1 MPESGLDA
9 ESERRYARQ
18 RPTILKQ
25 VACPSSTFEQNMAIG
40 DTVITSVS
48 LVDRGSA
55 DPPRLQPDDARA
67 KRLAVLLF
75 EVARSLNHDLAVA
88 LPRLEGDPKLEAL
101 RSVILE
107 QDRTTI
113 AKLQQKFDDP
123 RQFAEAISSVL
134 ADAFALA
141 GSKDEQL
148 AKVLAPTLEQATQA
162 SIRKNPGTMVGILYP
177 LMGPAIRKSMAES
190 LDGTLQRLNQAFKHS
205 FSWQGLRWRLEAF
218 RSGSSF
224 ADVVLKHTVE
234 FRVEHVFL
242 IHRETGLLMEH
253 VAAPEASAQ
262 DPQLVSGMLTAIQ
275 DFVRDSFEGSNKG
288 GGAGID
294 TLRLGDLLL
303 WCEEG
308 PFAFLATV
316 IRGNPPESLHTALRE
331 TLTHIHDQFRSAL
344 EEFKGDSA
352 TLGDLATPLESCLQ
366 QRERPRETQL
376 SPWLWAIPLMLVLIA
391 GAWMIQRTIERSRVD
406 AYIQRL
412 SEEPGVVVAGAERRN
427 GKWQVSGLRDPLAA
441 DPAVLLEQSGLS
453 SKRIVGHWESYQA
466 LDPAIV
472 LRRLAASL
480 NAPPTISMSVNGNTV
495 EVAGSA
501 PQYWVERAKAL
512 VAALPAGSPKVDF
525 SALTDVQDPEFIRL
539 RDSIQGH
546 IILFDS
552 NADRPSRGQNAA
564 VDAVAD
570 EFRQLMRVANRLG
583 FSVHAMIS
591 GHADAVGNE
600 TANLS
605 LSAARAEVVRSML
618 RDRGIAPELLTVRSA
633 GPLEPVQT
641 PHGSSTAAVN
651 RRVTFTVIAGE

>member
-1 MPESGLDA
+1 MIS
-9 ESERRYARQ
+9 
-18 RPTILKQ
+18 
-25 VACPSSTFEQNMAIG
+25 
-40 DTVITSVS
+40 SVS
-48 LVDRGSA
+48 LLDRDSS
-55 DPPRLQPDDARA
+55 DPPHLQPDDARA

-75 EVARSLNHDLAVA
+75 EVARSLNHDLAAA

-107 QDRTTI
+107 EDRTAI

-141 GSKDEQL
+141 GSRDEQL

-177 LMGPAIRKSMAES
+177 LMGPAIRKSIAES

-205 FSWQGLRWRLEAF
+205 FSWQGLKWRLEAF

-242 IHRETGLLMEH
+242 IHRKTGLLIEH
-253 VAAPEASAQ
+253 VAAPEAAAQ

-275 DFVRDSFEGSNKG
+275 DFVRDSFEGTHKDG
-288 GGAGID
+288 GGGID

-308 PFAFLATV
+308 PFAFLAAV
-316 IRGNPPESLHTALRE
+316 IRGNPPESLHTVLRE
-331 TLTHIHDQFRSAL
+331 TLTHIHDQFRSPL
-344 EEFKGDSA
+344 EEFQGDSA
-352 TLGDLATPLESCLQ
+352 TLGDLVTPLESCLQ

-376 SPWLWAIPLMLVLIA
+376 SPWLWIIPLVLLLVA
-391 GAWMIQRTIERSRVD
+391 GAWMIQRTIDRARVD
-406 AYIQRL
+406 AYVQRL
-412 SEEPGVVVAGAERRN
+412 REEPGIVVASAEFRN

-441 DPAVLLEQSGLS
+441 DPAAVLSQSGLN
-453 SKRIVGHWESYQA
+453 SKRVVGHWESYQA

-480 NAPPTISMSVNGNTV
+480 NPPPSVSLSVNGGTV
-495 EVAGSA
+495 QVTGSA
-501 PQYWVERAKAL
+501 PQYWVERAKML

-539 RDSIQGH
+539 RDAIQGH
-546 IILFDS
+546 IISFDS
-552 NADRPSRGQNAA
+552 NADRPARGQDATRGCCCRRVPPTDARGEPSWFLCPRDDFRPRGCQRQRNGEPIPQRGSSRGRPLHAQGAGHRSGT
-564 VDAVAD
+564 AD
-570 EFRQLMRVANRLG
+570 RAQRRSTRTRAGSQRQ
-583 FSVHAMIS
+583 
-591 GHADAVGNE
+591 
-600 TANLS
+600 TQ
-605 LSAARAEVVRSML
+605 
-618 RDRGIAPELLTVRSA
+618 P
-633 GPLEPVQT
+633 
-641 PHGSSTAAVN
+641 
-651 RRVTFTVIAGE
+651 RR